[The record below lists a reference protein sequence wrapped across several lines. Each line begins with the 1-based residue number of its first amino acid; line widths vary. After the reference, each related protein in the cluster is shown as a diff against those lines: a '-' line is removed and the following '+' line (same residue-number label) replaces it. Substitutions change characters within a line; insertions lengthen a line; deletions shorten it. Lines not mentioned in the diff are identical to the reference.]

1 MIGYYVHHQGHGH
14 LARALAVADALDE
27 PVTGLSSL
35 APPAD
40 WAGEWVQL
48 PIDDTDLNAEDHER
62 LDVTARGRLHWV
74 PRGHEGLRTRVALM
88 SAWIASAR
96 PDVVVVDVS
105 VEVVALVRLHGVPV
119 ASFVVPGE
127 RGDAAHRLGFDL
139 SDALIG
145 CWPPDAVGIVR
156 GVPAEVTDRIE
167 AVGALS
173 RFPVVDPAPR
183 RPGPPR
189 VTLLA
194 GTGGSFAAH
203 DIELARKATLE
214 WEWSVLDPA
223 LTGWVADPYPLVT
236 DADVVVT
243 HAGQN
248 AVAEV
253 ASARRPAIVVP
264 QVRPHDEQ
272 RVAGD
277 VLAQGPW
284 PVLVVDTFVDQEW
297 ERLLGLASLMDGAG
311 WASWCDG
318 HEAARIAQAVRRAG
332 GMP

>member
-14 LARALAVADALDE
+14 QARALGVAHALEE
-27 PVTGLSSL
+27 PVTALSSL
-35 APPAD
+35 LPATD
-40 WAGEWVQL
+40 WPGEWVQL
-48 PIDDTDLNAEDHER
+48 PLDDTGLGPQDHER

-74 PRGHEGLRTRVALM
+74 PRGHEGVRSRMALI

-105 VEVVALVRLHGVPV
+105 VEVAALVRLHGVPV

-145 CWPPDAVGIVR
+145 CWPPDARGIVR
-156 GVPAEVTDRIE
+156 GVPAEVASRIE
-167 AVGALS
+167 CVGALS
-173 RFPVVDPAPR
+173 RFPVVDPEPR

-194 GTGGSFAAH
+194 GTGGSFDAH
-203 DIELARKATLE
+203 DVELARKATPE

-236 DADVVVT
+236 GADVVVT

-253 ASARRPAIVVP
+253 ASARRPAIVIP
-264 QVRPHDEQ
+264 QARPHDEQ
-272 RVAGD
+272 RVTAD
-277 VLAQGPW
+277 VLAGGAW
-284 PVLVVDTFVDQEW
+284 PALVVDSFADQDW
-297 ERLLGLASLMDGAG
+297 EDLLARASLLDGTG

-318 HEAARIAQAVRRAG
+318 HEAARISQAVLRVG
-332 GMP
+332 GKA